1 MAGSE
6 STGIIKVF
14 SQLNQILLK
23 LDLLIKHVLGCVL
36 LLTETCHY
44 IAGELL
50 LELER
55 ILDLLD
61 LLLLSLELLGLLFL
75 LGHPT
80 ALNASQYIGVLLIEL
95 LLVRESLLDLSKSH
109 LFQVQ

>member
-6 STGIIKVF
+6 SAGIIKVLG
-14 SQLNQILLK
+14 QLHQVLLK
-23 LDLLIKHVLGCVL
+23 LDLLIEHVLGLVL
-36 LLTETCHY
+36 LLTKTCHY
-44 IAGELL
+44 ICGELL

-61 LLLLSLELLGLLFL
+61 LLLLSLELFGLLFL